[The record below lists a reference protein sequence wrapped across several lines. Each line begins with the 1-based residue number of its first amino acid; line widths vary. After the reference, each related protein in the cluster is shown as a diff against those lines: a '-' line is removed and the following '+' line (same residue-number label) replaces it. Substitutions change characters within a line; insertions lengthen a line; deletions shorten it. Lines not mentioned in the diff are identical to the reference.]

1 MKQTNDIEKQN
12 LSIELNFLLNI
23 SYFNST
29 DIKIKK
35 TYVDLDMTCDI
46 KFDSNWNLN
55 YNYRSF
61 ASRILFNFFFK
72 IFMSSQLLDTKIEEY
87 KL

>member
-1 MKQTNDIEKQN
+1 MGTIKKTKHTHHIHIFEDNKFELFLMKQTNDIEKQN

-35 TYVDLDMTCDI
+35 TYVDLDMTCDT
-46 KFDSNWNLN
+46 KFDSN
-55 YNYRSF
+55 
-61 ASRILFNFFFK
+61 
-72 IFMSSQLLDTKIEEY
+72 
-87 KL
+87 

>member
-35 TYVDLDMTCDI
+35 TYVNLDMTCDT

-61 ASRILFNFFFK
+61 ALRILFNFLKNFYVK
-72 IFMSSQLLDTKIEEY
+72 LIIGY
-87 KL
+87 KNWRV

>member
-1 MKQTNDIEKQN
+1 MGAIKKTIHTHHIHIFEVNKFELILMRQKNDIKKQN

-35 TYVDLDMTCDI
+35 TYVDLDMT
-46 KFDSNWNLN
+46 
-55 YNYRSF
+55 
-61 ASRILFNFFFK
+61 
-72 IFMSSQLLDTKIEEY
+72 
-87 KL
+87 

>member
-46 KFDSNWNLN
+46 KFDSN
-55 YNYRSF
+55 
-61 ASRILFNFFFK
+61 
-72 IFMSSQLLDTKIEEY
+72 
-87 KL
+87 